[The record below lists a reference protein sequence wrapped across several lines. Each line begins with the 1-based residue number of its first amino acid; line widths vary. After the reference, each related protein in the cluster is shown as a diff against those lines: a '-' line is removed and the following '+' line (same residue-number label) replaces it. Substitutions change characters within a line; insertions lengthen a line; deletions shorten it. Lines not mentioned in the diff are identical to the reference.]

1 MKTIT
6 FASFKGGAGKTTA
19 LMAACSSLAAQGR
32 RIALFEADPNEPL
45 TRWREDALEQGTWDP
60 LVEIFLA
67 DDMPS
72 YVKSFE
78 KAESAGYEFALIDT
92 QGGGSELNNAILV
105 NSSLVIVPTSLSP
118 LDIDA
123 AIDTLEY
130 AVKLFTDEKV
140 EIPTGVLLQRM
151 PIGRLTVSQ
160 QADLKVLSSVP
171 QFTTQFPERDA
182 FRSIKARG
190 MLHRLHAS
198 IADDPAKRLAARHI
212 ATAIKEADD
221 FARDILESVSEAANA
236 V

>member
-1 MKTIT
+1 MKTVT

-19 LMAACSSLAAQGR
+19 LMAACSSFAAQGR
-32 RIALFEADPNEPL
+32 RVALFEADPNEPL
-45 TRWREDALEQGTWDP
+45 TRWRKDALEQGTWDTS
-60 LVEIFLA
+60 VEIFLA
-67 DDMPS
+67 DDMAS
-72 YVKSFE
+72 FIRSFE
-78 KAESAGYEFALIDT
+78 KAEKDGYALALIDT

-130 AVKLFTDEKV
+130 ALNLFTSENV
-140 EIPTGVLLQRM
+140 EVPIGVLLQRM
-151 PIGRLTVSQ
+151 PVGRLTVSQ
-160 QADLKVLSSVP
+160 LADLKVLSSVP
-171 QFTTQFPERDA
+171 QFNTQFPERDA

-190 MLHRLHAS
+190 MLHRLHAN

-221 FARDILESVSEAANA
+221 FARDILEGVNEVADA

>member
-1 MKTIT
+1 MKTVT

-19 LMAACSSLAAQGR
+19 LMAACSSFAAQGR
-32 RIALFEADPNEPL
+32 RVALFEADPNEPL
-45 TRWREDALEQGTWDP
+45 SRWREDALEHGTWDP
-60 LVEIFLA
+60 RVDIFLA
-67 DDMPS
+67 DDMAS
-72 YVKSFE
+72 FIRSFE
-78 KAESAGYEFALIDT
+78 KAEADGYALALIDT

-105 NSSLVIVPTSLSP
+105 NSSLIVVPTSLSP

-130 AVKLFTDEKV
+130 TVKLFTSENVD
-140 EIPTGVLLQRM
+140 IPVGVLLQRM
-151 PIGRLTVSQ
+151 PVGRLTVSQ
-160 QADLKVLSSVP
+160 LADLKVLSSVP

-190 MLHRLHAS
+190 MLHRLYAS

-212 ATAIKEADD
+212 ATAIKESDD
-221 FARDILESVSEAANA
+221 FARNILEGVGEAEHA

>member
-1 MKTIT
+1 MKTVT

-19 LMAACSSLAAQGR
+19 LMAACSSFAHQGFR
-32 RIALFEADPNEPL
+32 VALFEADPNEPL
-45 TRWREDALEQGTWDP
+45 TRWRHDALEQDTWDP
-60 LVEIFLA
+60 RVDIFLA

-72 YVKSFE
+72 FIKSFE
-78 KAESAGYEFALIDT
+78 RAEASGYDIALIDT

-123 AIDTLEY
+123 AIDTLDY
-130 AVKLFTDEKV
+130 AVKLFTSEAT
-140 EIPTGVLLQRM
+140 EIPIGVLLQRM
-151 PIGRLTVSQ
+151 PVGKLTVSQ
-160 QADLKVLSSVP
+160 VADLKILSSVP

-190 MLHRLHAS
+190 LLHRLYATL
-198 IADDPAKRLAARHI
+198 ADDPAKRLAARHI
-212 ATAIKEADD
+212 ATAIREADD
-221 FARDILESVSEAANA
+221 FARDILEAVGEAANA